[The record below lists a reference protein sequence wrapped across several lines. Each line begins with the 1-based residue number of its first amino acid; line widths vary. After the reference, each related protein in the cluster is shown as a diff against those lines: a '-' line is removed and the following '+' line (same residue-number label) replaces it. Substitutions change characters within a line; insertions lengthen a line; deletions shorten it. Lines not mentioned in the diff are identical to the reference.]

1 MNRKQRRRAS
11 AIEQKVASKSRQ
23 KWENRVI
30 EEFVNMGW
38 TENQVRSHMR
48 YIKTLSPSMVSAIR
62 NVTPMAYVETIVQE
76 VLSQA
81 ETTK

>member
-11 AIEQKVASKSRQ
+11 AIEQKAASKSRQ

-30 EEFVNMGW
+30 EEFVGMGW

-48 YIKTLSPSMVSAIR
+48 YIKTLPPSAVSVIR
-62 NVTPMAYVETIVQE
+62 NVTPLAYVETIVRE
-76 VLSQA
+76 VLNQA

>member
-11 AIEQKVASKSRQ
+11 AIEHKVVSKSRQ

-30 EEFVNMGW
+30 EEFVGMGW

-48 YIKTLSPSMVSAIR
+48 YIKTLPLSVQTGVREISPMS
-62 NVTPMAYVETIVQE
+62 YVNIIVKELEEQ
-76 VLSQA
+76 VKL
-81 ETTK
+81 TK